1 MADITSGQRVLN
13 QIAVSWTEP
22 ENPGEVNRFLQGLA
36 AQAFLRATL
45 LLAVRRSQMA
55 LLFKLGTDILNG
67 GTISVTFFDN
77 ANDRPSV
84 GVPDGGSSFG
94 LLGVSLIAS
103 LGATHLRRLRPA

>member
-77 ANDRPSV
+77 GDTART
-84 GVPDGGSSFG
+84 PDTGTTLSLFG
-94 LLGVSLIAS
+94 LSLMGLAF
-103 LGATHLRRLRPA
+103 LRRLRHPNLGH